1 MIKFHSMILFR
12 FYPIQLIISLP
23 VSPSVPLV
31 QQDTLLIW
39 GRNDEILEP
48 STAFKFV
55 EQLPKCKEL
64 KWIENCG
71 HVPHLEQP
79 AETASAI
86 LTFLGDVQ

>member
-1 MIKFHSMILFR
+1 MSPCLFS
-12 FYPIQLIISLP
+12 FLFFP
-23 VSPSVPLV
+23 VSPKVPLV
-31 QQDTLLIW
+31 QQETLLIW

-79 AETASAI
+79 IETAEAI
-86 LTFLGDVQ
+86 LSFLGDI